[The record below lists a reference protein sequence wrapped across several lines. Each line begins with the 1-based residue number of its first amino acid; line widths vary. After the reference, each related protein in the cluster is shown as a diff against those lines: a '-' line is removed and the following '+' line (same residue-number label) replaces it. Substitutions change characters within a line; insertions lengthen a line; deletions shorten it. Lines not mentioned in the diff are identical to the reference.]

1 MLQTISGTYRN
12 GKIELSEPPTG
23 IIESQVF
30 VTFVSPQSANTK
42 HQLITFGMF
51 PGVQQSTETDFE
63 EAEFQGDAD
72 DSLDWS

>member
-12 GKIELSEPPTG
+12 GKIELSESPTG
-23 IIESQVF
+23 IIESQVL
-30 VTFVSPQSANTK
+30 VTFVSPQSANTQ

-51 PGVQQSTETDFE
+51 AGVQQSTEIDFE
-63 EAEFQGDAD
+63 DAEFQGDAD